1 MEITQNLSIT
11 EIENEIRSFSFFKNF
26 PESSLQA
33 FSKILQVQFYGAG
46 ECILMQNQENDALY
60 FLREGSLEVLVDGE
74 QVGILETAGE
84 VIGEMSLINRSEA
97 NASVRALSDV
107 SVFVVQENQF
117 LSLSQVDQSSF
128 KTLMNHVLTQVLM
141 LRLNKTNERAKR
153 FEATNRELQTAQND
167 LKELN
172 MTLENEIARRSRE
185 LVDKVK
191 KISESH
197 LSLTAQQMNQALLEN
212 ESTAETQRVRLWSN
226 NISEALDLLKPVIDL
241 SERKGQNHFRR
252 VYLCDGNKKQQ
263 TIAKLALGGTGV
275 ALEVY
280 SSGDELVAALEFSVP
295 DLILIDADFLE
306 SIGTIKLRYPL
317 LPMVLM
323 LGQDI
328 KSYLELLKRF
338 PTQPYFVARNPENRA
353 LTIKSLTTTVA
364 KLLNNDFFG
373 LEKYLSWGVHV
384 VERKLTSSEER
395 FAEIDNMKAHFKAFG
410 VRSIFLDQVH
420 TVTEEMLMNAI
431 YDAPMDSSG
440 KSQYNHLHRSE
451 AVQLAEQHAVTLRY
465 GTDGVFLAV
474 SVCDPCGS
482 LSKGILQSYLQKNY
496 AGEETIAAG
505 KGGAGKGLFM
515 IVNGSDFVVF
525 NVKPQKKTEVIC
537 FFQLDR
543 NHEELPHPTFHLFF

>member
-1 MEITQNLSIT
+1 MEIPQNLSFDDIH
-11 EIENEIRSFSFFKNF
+11 NEISQFSFFKNF
-26 PESSLQA
+26 PADSLLEFA
-33 FSKILQVQFYGAG
+33 KILQVQCYSAG
-46 ECILMQNQENDALY
+46 ECILVQSQDNDALY
-60 FLREGSLEVLVDGE
+60 FLRHGSLEVLVDGE
-74 QVGILETAGE
+74 QVGILEKSGE

-97 NASVRALSDV
+97 NASVRSLTDV
-107 SVFVVQENQF
+107 SVFVVQEAHF
-117 LSLSQVDQSSF
+117 LKLSLADQSSF
-128 KTLMNHVLTQVLM
+128 KTLMNHVLTQVLV

-153 FEATNRELQTAQND
+153 FEETNRELQHAQND

-191 KISESH
+191 NISESH
-197 LSLTAQQMNQALLEN
+197 LSATAKQMNQALLEN
-212 ESTAETQRVRLWSN
+212 PPTAETQIFRTWSN
-226 NISEALDLLKPVIDL
+226 RISEAVDLLKPVIDL

-280 SSGDELVAALEFSVP
+280 SLGEELVAALDVSLP
-295 DLILIDADFLE
+295 DLILIDADLLD
-306 SIGTIKLRYPL
+306 SIGIIKTRYPL

-384 VERKLTSSEER
+384 VERTLTSSDSR
-395 FAEIDNMKAHFKAFG
+395 FEEIDKMKAHFKAFG
-410 VRSIFLDQVH
+410 IRSIFLDQVH

-431 YDAPMDSSG
+431 YDAPMDSTG
-440 KSQYNHLHRSE
+440 KSLYNHLPRSE
-451 AVQLAEQHAVTLRY
+451 SVQLAAQHAVTLRY

-482 LSKGILQSYLQKNY
+482 LSKGILQTYLQKNY
-496 AGEETIAAG
+496 AGEETVAAG